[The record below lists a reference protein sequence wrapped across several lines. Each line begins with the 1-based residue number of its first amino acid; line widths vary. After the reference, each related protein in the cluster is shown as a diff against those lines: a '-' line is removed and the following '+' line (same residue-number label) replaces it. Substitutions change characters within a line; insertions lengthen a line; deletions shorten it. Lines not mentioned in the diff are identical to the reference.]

1 LFNTHTQEEFNVG
14 LFFNKDGISHK
25 EAKKIRQ
32 LQAKRYKE
40 MKAKASV
47 NRTLYDLK
55 NQSKKLS
62 DFKLL
67 YIEKAREAL
76 KVNNQESYQLAKS
89 GIKLSLTKQ
98 KFLDSMIS
106 NFEIA
111 MQLNDM
117 NEVIKSFVNGINIIS
132 TQLKRITSSVD
143 LIKAQEAFESAVY
156 NNTNQ
161 YEALNNFVS
170 VASEGLKNVDFS
182 TQPISDEEIDQL
194 ITNQTI
200 NSESQLDKEIQSKIN
215 QIKDKMETR

>member
-1 LFNTHTQEEFNVG
+1 MG
-14 LFFNKDGISHK
+14 LFMNKDGISHK
-25 EAKKIRQ
+25 EAKRLKQ
-32 LQAKRYKE
+32 LQVKRYKE

-55 NQSKKLS
+55 TQSKKLA
-62 DFKLL
+62 DFKSL

-76 KVNNQESYQLAKS
+76 KVNNQEGYQLAKS

-117 NEVIKSFVNGINIIS
+117 NEVIHSFVNGINIIS
-132 TQLKRITSSVD
+132 GQLKKIVSSID

-170 VASEGLKNVDFS
+170 VASEGFKNIDFS
-182 TQPISDEEIDQL
+182 TQPINDEEIDQL
-194 ITNQTI
+194 ITNQAI
-200 NSESQLDKEIQSKIN
+200 DSESQLDREIQNKIN
-215 QIKDKMETR
+215 QIKDKMESR